1 MLALLTGLV
10 VLGALA
16 ALAFSRAPAEAV
28 LLGALAV
35 LMAVGAVSPG
45 EALAGFGNE
54 ALVTI
59 GVLYVVAAGLR
70 ETGAVGWLSRLLL
83 GRTRRVRVAQ
93 ARLMLPVAVVSGFLN
108 NTPVVAILIPAVSEW
123 ARKHRMS
130 PSNLMLPLSYAAI
143 LGGTLTIIGT
153 STNLVVNGLL
163 ASNGATSLRFFE
175 IGAVGLP
182 VALVGIV
189 TVIATSGRLLRA
201 RRPVLERL
209 ADPREY
215 TVEMTVAPA
224 GPLVGR
230 SVEDAGLAA
239 LGDVYLIEIER
250 AGHVVPA
257 LYPRMSLEAG
267 DRLLFAGLVD
277 SIVDLQRV
285 PGLVPA
291 ASQVHKLDVPRE
303 GRILVEAVVSDS
315 GPLVGRS
322 IKDGRF
328 RTHYGAVV
336 VAVAR
341 NGERL
346 RQRVGD
352 IVLRPGDTL
361 LLEAAPDF
369 VERNRNV
376 RDFYLVSPVPDS
388 TPLRFDRMG
397 TAAAVLAAMVA
408 VVSLG
413 WLPMVT
419 AALLAA
425 GVMLLTRC
433 VTPTTARRSVDWQ
446 VLLVIGAAFGLGR
459 ALDTTGAAASVAAF
473 LGTVAGDDPYANLVV
488 LYLATAAFTAVVT
501 NNAAAILMFTIA
513 QGMAANLGASVTPFA
528 VTVMMAASASFATPI
543 GYQTNLMVMGPGGY
557 RFTDYLRLGLPVTLA
572 TGVTA
577 VLLIPRLWPMT
588 AP

>member
-1 MLALLTGLV
+1 MLALVTGLV
-10 VLGALA
+10 VVGALVT
-16 ALAFSRAPAEAV
+16 LTLTRLPAEAV
-28 LLGALAV
+28 FLGALGI
-35 LMAVGAVSPG
+35 LMALGAVTPDA
-45 EALAGFGNE
+45 ALAGFGNE
-54 ALVTI
+54 AVVTI

-70 ETGAVGWLSRLLL
+70 ETGAVSWLSHRLL
-83 GRTRRVRVAQ
+83 GRPTREVAAQ
-93 ARLMLPVAVVSGFLN
+93 ARLMLPVAAVSGFLN

-123 ARKHRMS
+123 ARKHKISASR
-130 PSNLMLPLSYAAI
+130 LMLPLSYASI

-163 ASNGATSLRFFE
+163 RANGERPLRFFE
-175 IGAVGLP
+175 IGQVGLP
-182 VALVGIV
+182 VAVVGVVAVLVL
-189 TVIATSGRLLRA
+189 SRRLLRE

-215 TVEMTVAPA
+215 TVEMTVDGS

-230 SVEDAGLAA
+230 SVEHAGLTA

-250 AGHVVPA
+250 AGHVLPA
-257 LYPRMSLEAG
+257 IYPRMELEPG
-267 DRLLFAGLVD
+267 DRLLFVGLVD

-285 PGLVPA
+285 PGLMPA
-291 ASQVHKLDVPRE
+291 AGQVHKLDVPRE

-322 IKDGRF
+322 IKDGKF

-341 NGERL
+341 NAERL
-346 RQRVGD
+346 RQKVGD

-376 RDFYLVSPVPDS
+376 RDFYLVSPIPDS
-388 TPLRFDRMG
+388 TPPRFERMG
-397 TAAAVLAAMVA
+397 TAAVVLAVMVA
-408 VVSLG
+408 TVALG

-419 AALLAA
+419 AAILAA
-425 GVMLLTRC
+425 GVMVITRC

-446 VLLVIGAAFGLGR
+446 VLLVIGAAFGLGQ
-459 ALDTTGAAASVAAF
+459 ALETTGVAAGVASF
-473 LGTVAGDDPYANLVV
+473 LTRIAGASPHANLVV
-488 LYLATAAFTAVVT
+488 LYLTTAAFTAIVT
-501 NNAAAILMFTIA
+501 NNAAAVLMFSIA
-513 QGMAANLGASVTPFA
+513 HGIALNLGVSVTPFA
-528 VTVMMAASASFATPI
+528 VTVMLAASASFATPI

-557 RFTDYLRLGLPVTLA
+557 RFSDYLRLGVPVTL
-572 TGVTA
+572 VTMLVA
-577 VLLIPRLWPMT
+577 IVLIPRIWSF
-588 AP
+588 

>member
-1 MLALLTGLV
+1 MLALVTGLV
-10 VLGALA
+10 VLGALVT
-16 ALAFSRAPAEAV
+16 LTVTRTPAEAV
-28 LLGALAV
+28 FLGALGI
-35 LMAVGAVSPG
+35 LMALGAVSP
-45 EALAGFGNE
+45 EAALAGFGNE
-54 ALVTI
+54 AVVTI

-70 ETGAVGWLSRLLL
+70 ETGAVTWLSQRLL
-83 GRTRRVRVAQ
+83 GRPTHEITAQ
-93 ARLMLPVAVVSGFLN
+93 VRLMLPVAAVSGFLN

-123 ARKHRMS
+123 ARKHKLS
-130 PSNLMLPLSYAAI
+130 PSKLMLPLSYASI

-163 ASNGATSLRFFE
+163 RTSGERPLRFFE
-175 IGAVGLP
+175 IGQAGLP
-182 VALVGIV
+182 VAAAGIFAV
-189 TVIATSGRLLRA
+189 LLLSRRLLRD

-215 TVEMTVAPA
+215 TVEMTVDGA

-230 SVEDAGLAA
+230 TVEHAGLTA

-250 AGHVVPA
+250 AGHVLPA
-257 LYPRMSLEAG
+257 IYPRMALEPG
-267 DRLLFAGLVD
+267 DRLLFVGLVD

-285 PGLVPA
+285 PGLLPA
-291 ASQVHKLDVPRE
+291 AGQVHKLDVPRE

-322 IKDGRF
+322 IKAGRF

-346 RQRVGD
+346 RQKLGD

-376 RDFYLVSPVPDS
+376 RDFYLVSPIPDS
-388 TPLRFDRMG
+388 TPPRFERMG
-397 TAAAVLAAMVA
+397 TAAIVLAAMVA
-408 VVSLG
+408 AVALG

-425 GVMLLTRC
+425 GVLLLTRC

-446 VLLVIGAAFGLGR
+446 VLLVIGAAFGLGQ
-459 ALDTTGAAASVAAF
+459 ALETTGVAAGVASF
-473 LGTVAGDDPYANLVV
+473 LTDIAGSNPYANLVL

-501 NNAAAILMFTIA
+501 NNAAAVLMFSIA
-513 QGMAANLGASVTPFA
+513 HGIATGLGASVTPFA
-528 VTVMMAASASFATPI
+528 VTVMLAASASFATPI

-557 RFTDYLRLGLPVTLA
+557 RFSDYLRLGVPVTLA
-572 TGVTA
+572 TGLVA
-577 VLLIPRLWPMT
+577 VLLIPRIWPFS
-588 AP
+588 P